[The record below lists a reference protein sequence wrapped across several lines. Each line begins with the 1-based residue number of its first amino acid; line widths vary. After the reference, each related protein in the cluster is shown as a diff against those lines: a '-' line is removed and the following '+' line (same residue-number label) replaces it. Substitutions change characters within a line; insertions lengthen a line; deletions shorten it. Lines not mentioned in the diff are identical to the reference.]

1 VALVYALNVLPDLI
15 APRLVLQLQQER
27 VLLEHIRQ
35 QEHRHAPRVR
45 SEPFHQRVALVYALN
60 VLPDLIAPRL
70 VLQLQ
75 LERVLLEHIPQ
86 LVLPLV

>member
-1 VALVYALNVLPDLI
+1 VHALNVLPDLI
-15 APRLVLQLQQER
+15 APRLVLQLQLER
-27 VLLEHIRQ
+27 VLLERIPQ

-45 SEPFHQRVALVYALN
+45 LEPFHQRLAPVHALN

-86 LVLPLV
+86 PVLPLV